1 MAKKAAVA
9 EAAVKATGAD
19 KKAAIETVISRIERE
34 CGKGSIMRLGENS
47 AMNVSAV
54 STGSLSLDFALGV
67 GGIPKGRI
75 TEIYGPE
82 SSGKTTIA
90 LHVIAEV
97 QKQGGEAAFIDA
109 EHALDPVYAKHIGV
123 DINNLLVSQPDCGE
137 QALEIA
143 ETLVNSGA
151 IDIIVIDSVAALV
164 PRQEIEGDMGQS
176 HVGVQARLM
185 SQAMRKL
192 SGSIAKSN
200 CIVIFTNQLREKVGV
215 MYGNPEVTTGGK
227 ALKFYASVRIDVRKT
242 EVLKNGSEVYGAH
255 TKCKVV
261 KNKVAPPFKVAEFD
275 ILYGSGISKSSEI
288 IDMAI
293 QLEILEKSGAW
304 FYYEGDRLGQGKDN
318 VRKYLES
325 DRELMDKIEAQVRE
339 KVAGMGADDEII
351 TASDDE
357 FEIKDFDE
365 NLD

>member
-1 MAKKAAVA
+1 
-9 EAAVKATGAD
+9 
-19 KKAAIETVISRIERE
+19 
-34 CGKGSIMRLGENS
+34 
-47 AMNVSAV
+47 
-54 STGSLSLDFALGV
+54 
-67 GGIPKGRI
+67 
-75 TEIYGPE
+75 
-82 SSGKTTIA
+82 
-90 LHVIAEV
+90 
-97 QKQGGEAAFIDA
+97 
-109 EHALDPVYAKHIGV
+109 
-123 DINNLLVSQPDCGE
+123 
-137 QALEIA
+137 
-143 ETLVNSGA
+143 
-151 IDIIVIDSVAALV
+151 
-164 PRQEIEGDMGQS
+164 
-176 HVGVQARLM
+176 
-185 SQAMRKL
+185 MRKL

-275 ILYGSGISKSSEI
+275 ILYGTGISKSSEI

-339 KVAGMGADDEII
+339 KVANMGQDDELIE
-351 TASDDE
+351 ASDDE

-365 NLD
+365 ND